1 MTSPFIGQP
10 GEAMPRPGTG
20 APSGGGAPG
29 VAVVVIDPDQS
40 ARSRLVMQLGQG
52 VTPFASLNEL
62 AARLTGQP
70 VVMVLGPSFAGEGQ
84 LDPAEQLLAARREV
98 GAIMVTT
105 ELTTELLQRALR
117 AGVKDVLQL
126 PVESAQL
133 VDAVRRA
140 AATLQV
146 APPAAAPA
154 GPSAGAEGPAEGV
167 GRLVTVFST
176 KGGSG
181 KSVIATNLAVTLAK
195 RAKEAGESPVA
206 LLDAHLQFGDCAVM
220 LKLSP
225 QHTVYNAVQQIDR
238 LDASLLQN
246 LLVEHPPSGL
256 LVLAA
261 PLEPAYADQIGA
273 EDIVQIADVLRS
285 FCSAVIVDTP
295 AYFNDVVLALI
306 EVSDEVLLVAGLDI
320 PNIKN
325 VKIGLQTLRL
335 LGTPT
340 EKLRLI
346 LNRADSKVKLDAAEV
361 ERTIGV
367 KAEAKIP
374 SDVVVPQ
381 AVNKGA
387 AVVLDAPKSGVA
399 KAVEELADLFAP
411 AEGRKRR

>member
-10 GEAMPRPGTG
+10 GEAMPRPGSG

-29 VAVVVIDPDQS
+29 VAVVVIDSDQT

-52 VTPFASLNEL
+52 VTPFGSVNEL

-70 VVMVLGPSFAGEGQ
+70 VVMVLGPSFATDSD
-84 LDPAEQLLAARREV
+84 LAVAEQLMAARREV

-105 ELTTELLQRALR
+105 ELTTDLLQRALR
-117 AGVKDVLQL
+117 AGVKDVLPL
-126 PVESAQL
+126 PVDNGQL

-140 AATLQV
+140 AGTLTVVAAPPTRQV
-146 APPAAAPA
+146 AIEDD
-154 GPSAGAEGPAEGV
+154 GSV

-181 KSVIATNLAVTLAK
+181 KSVIATNLAVTLAR
-195 RAKEAGESPVA
+195 RAKAAGDKPVV

-220 LKLSP
+220 LKLQP
-225 QHTVYNAVQQIDR
+225 KHTVYNAVNSIDR
-238 LDASLLQN
+238 LDAAMLQS
-246 LLVEHPPSGL
+246 LLVEHPQSGL

-273 EDIVQIADVLRS
+273 EDIVRIVDVLRS
-285 FCSAVIVDTP
+285 FCSYVIVDTP

-306 EVSDEVLLVAGLDI
+306 EVSDDVLLVAGLDI

-340 EKLRLI
+340 DKLRLI

-361 ERTIGV
+361 EKTIGV
-367 KAEAKIP
+367 KAEARIP

-399 KAVEELADLFAP
+399 KALEELADLFAP
-411 AEGRKRR
+411 VGERKRR

>member
-10 GEAMPRPGTG
+10 GEAMPRPGSG

-29 VAVVVIDPDQS
+29 VAVVVIDPDQA
-40 ARSRLVMQLGQG
+40 ARGRLAMQLGQG

-62 AARLTGQP
+62 AARLSGQP
-70 VVMVLGPSFAGEGQ
+70 VVMVLGPSFAQGND
-84 LDPAEQLLAARREV
+84 LAAAEQLMTARREV
-98 GAIMVTT
+98 GAIMVTD
-105 ELTTELLQRALR
+105 ELTTDLLQRALR

-126 PVESAQL
+126 PVDSGQL

-146 APPAAAPA
+146 VAAPPATPA
-154 GPSAGAEGPAEGV
+154 FVADDGET

-181 KSVIATNLAVTLAK
+181 KSVIATNLAVTLAR
-195 RAKEAGESPVA
+195 RAKAAGDKPVA

-225 QHTVYNAVQQIDR
+225 QHTVYNAVNAVDR
-238 LDASLLQN
+238 LDAALLQS
-246 LLVEHPPSGL
+246 LLVEHPQSGL

-273 EDIVQIADVLRS
+273 EDIVRIVEVLRS
-285 FCSAVIVDTP
+285 FCSHVIVDTP

-306 EVSDEVLLVAGLDI
+306 EVSDDVLLVAGLDI

-340 EKLRLI
+340 DKLRLI

-367 KAEAKIP
+367 KAEARIP

-399 KAVEELADLFAP
+399 KAIEELADLFAP
-411 AEGRKRR
+411 VGKPQKR

>member
-1 MTSPFIGQP
+1 
-10 GEAMPRPGTG
+10 
-20 APSGGGAPG
+20 
-29 VAVVVIDPDQS
+29 VAVVVIDPDQTG
-40 ARSRLVMQLGQG
+40 RGRLAMQLGQG
-52 VTPFASLNEL
+52 ATPFGSLNDL
-62 AARLTGQP
+62 AARLSGQP
-70 VVMVLGPSFAGEGQ
+70 VVMVLGPSFA
-84 LDPAEQLLAARREV
+84 DPNALATAEQLLAARREV
-98 GAIMVTT
+98 GAIMVTHQ
-105 ELTTELLQRALR
+105 LTTDLLQAALR
-117 AGVKDVLQL
+117 SGVKDVLQL

-133 VDAVRRA
+133 IDAVRRV

-146 APPAAAPA
+146 ATPAPTSPA
-154 GPSAGAEGPAEGV
+154 FEADGET
-167 GRLVTVFST
+167 GRLITVFST

-181 KSVIATNLAVTLAK
+181 KSVIATNLAVTLAR
-195 RAKEAGESPVA
+195 RAKAAGEKPVV
-206 LLDAHLQFGDCAVM
+206 LMDAHLQFGDCAVM

-225 QHTVYNAVQQIDR
+225 THTIYNAVNNIDR
-238 LDASLLQN
+238 LDAALLQN
-246 LLVEHPPSGL
+246 LLVEHAPSGL

-273 EDIVQIADVLRS
+273 EDIVRIVDVLRS
-285 FCSAVIVDTP
+285 FCSFVVVDTP
-295 AYFNDVVLALI
+295 AYFNDVVLALV
-306 EVSDEVLLVAGLDI
+306 ETSDDVLLVAGLDI

-367 KAEAKIP
+367 KAEARIP

-387 AVVLDAPKSGVA
+387 AVVLEAPKSGVA
-399 KAVEELADLFAP
+399 KAIEELADKFAP
-411 AEGRKRR
+411 VREAGKKR

>member
-1 MTSPFIGQP
+1 MTSPFMGQP
-10 GEAMPRPGTG
+10 GEAVPRPGSG
-20 APSGGGAPG
+20 AASGGGAPG
-29 VAVVVIDPDQS
+29 VAVVVIDADQA
-40 ARSRLVMQLGQG
+40 ARSRLAMQLGQG
-52 VTPFASLNEL
+52 VTPFGSLNEL
-62 AARLTGQP
+62 ASRLSGQP
-70 VVMVLGPSFAGEGQ
+70 VVMVLGPSFASQSE
-84 LDPAEQLLAARREV
+84 LASAEQLMTARREV

-105 ELTTELLQRALR
+105 ELTTDLLQRALR
-117 AGVKDVLQL
+117 AGVKDVIQL
-126 PVESAQL
+126 PVDTGQL
-133 VDAVRRA
+133 VDAVRRTA
-140 AATLQV
+140 GSLQIVAT
-146 APPAAAPA
+146 PPTA
-154 GPSAGAEGPAEGV
+154 SVGV
-167 GRLVTVFST
+167 DDDGERARLITVFST

-181 KSVIATNLAVTLAK
+181 KSVIATNLAVVLAK
-195 RAKEAGESPVA
+195 RAKAAGAKPVV

-225 QHTVYNAVQQIDR
+225 QHTVYNAVNNIDR
-238 LDASLLQN
+238 LDAALLRD
-246 LLVEHPPSGL
+246 LLVEHQPSGL

-273 EDIVQIADVLRS
+273 EDISRIVDVLRS
-285 FCSAVIVDTP
+285 FCSFVVVDTP

-306 EVSDEVLLVAGLDI
+306 EQSDDVLLVAGLDI

-340 EKLRLI
+340 EKLRLV

-399 KAVEELADLFAP
+399 KAIEELADLFAP
-411 AEGRKRR
+411 VSDGRKKR

>member
-1 MTSPFIGQP
+1 MGQP
-10 GEAMPRPGTG
+10 GEAVPRPGSG
-20 APSGGGAPG
+20 AASGGGAPG
-29 VAVVVIDPDQS
+29 VAVVVIDADQA
-40 ARSRLVMQLGQG
+40 ARSRLAMQLGQG
-52 VTPFASLNEL
+52 VTPFGSLNEL
-62 AARLTGQP
+62 ASRLSGQP
-70 VVMVLGPSFAGEGQ
+70 VVMVLGPSFASQSE
-84 LDPAEQLLAARREV
+84 LASAEQLMTARREV

-105 ELTTELLQRALR
+105 ELTTDLLQRALR
-117 AGVKDVLQL
+117 AGVKDVIQL
-126 PVESAQL
+126 PVDTGQL
-133 VDAVRRA
+133 VDAVRRTA
-140 AATLQV
+140 GSLQIVAT
-146 APPAAAPA
+146 PPTA
-154 GPSAGAEGPAEGV
+154 SVGV
-167 GRLVTVFST
+167 DDDGERARLITVFST

-181 KSVIATNLAVTLAK
+181 KSVIATNLAVVLAK
-195 RAKEAGESPVA
+195 RAKAAGAKPVV

-225 QHTVYNAVQQIDR
+225 QHTVYNAVNNIDR
-238 LDASLLQN
+238 LDAALLRD
-246 LLVEHPPSGL
+246 LLVEHQPSGL

-273 EDIVQIADVLRS
+273 EDISRIVDVLRS
-285 FCSAVIVDTP
+285 FCSFVVVDTP

-306 EVSDEVLLVAGLDI
+306 EQSDDVLLVAGLDI

-340 EKLRLI
+340 EKLRLV

-399 KAVEELADLFAP
+399 KAIEELADLFAP
-411 AEGRKRR
+411 VSDGRKKR

>member
-1 MTSPFIGQP
+1 MTSPFMGQP
-10 GEAMPRPGTG
+10 GEAMPRPGNG
-20 APSGGGAPG
+20 APSGGGAPS
-29 VAVVVIDPDQS
+29 VAVVVIDPDQE

-52 VTPFASLNEL
+52 VTPFGSLNEL
-62 AARLTGQP
+62 AQRLSGQA
-70 VVMVLGPSFAGEGQ
+70 VVMVLGPSFAQPGQ
-84 LDPAEQLLAARREV
+84 LDAAEQLLNARREV

-105 ELTTELLQRALR
+105 ELTTDLLQQALR

-146 APPAAAPA
+146 AAPA
-154 GPSAGAEGPAEGV
+154 PTAPEMEEPDGEV

-181 KSVIATNLAVTLAK
+181 KSMVATNLAVTLAR
-195 RAKEAGESPVA
+195 RAKDRGDRPVA

-220 LKLSP
+220 LKLAP
-225 QHTVYNAVQQIDR
+225 EHTVYNAVQQIDR
-238 LDASLLQN
+238 IDPALMQN
-246 LLVEHPPSGL
+246 LVVEHPPSGL

-273 EDIVQIADVLRS
+273 EDIKTIVEVLRS

-295 AYFNDVVLALI
+295 SYFNDVVLALI
-306 EVSDEVLLVAGLDI
+306 DVSDDVLLVAGLDI

-367 KAEAKIP
+367 KAEARIP

-387 AVVLDAPKSGVA
+387 AVVLDAPKSGVS

-411 AEGRKRR
+411 VEGRKKR